1 MAYILVLVLLLAA
14 PVSAQQ
20 LPTAGQRRAADI
32 ASWVTVGTTVTI
44 DTVKAWQS
52 DDRAAALRQE
62 GLRIGVTYAAV
73 FAAKWLVH
81 RDRPCAPDCG
91 GDNPSYSFFSG
102 HTALAFSTVGGPRL
116 SVSLPFAIGTGG
128 LRVAAGKHWPTDVLV
143 GAGVGLLTSRIR

>member
-1 MAYILVLVLLLAA
+1 MRALILACVLFAA
-14 PVSAQQ
+14 PVFAQQ
-20 LPTAGQRRAADI
+20 LPTAAERRAADV
-32 ASWVTVGTTVTI
+32 ASWVTVGATVTL
-44 DTVKAWQS
+44 DTVQAWRS
-52 DDRAAALRQE
+52 PDRLVALRQE

-73 FAAKWLVH
+73 FAAKWLIH

-91 GDNPSYSFFSG
+91 HDNAHMSFFSG

-116 SVSLPFAIGTGG
+116 SVSIPLAVSTGG